1 MLFDCCKRFIVECF
15 DSNDDNVDGN
25 DLTTHKNRKRGNNRG
40 LGKLLDI
47 QSVLEELE
55 SKYGTIAKS
64 KHHDDFNN
72 EVELVRK
79 QLLSSQESSMK
90 RKKEKNTINAMFG
103 SIGKANKT
111 NQRITRKCVGTIMPI
126 FNGRISYTNF
136 CRKKHITEYI
146 EKEFRARGLSNEFQQ
161 YQKVSDLKRILRK
174 HEKERFEKEVVTALA
189 SFNVVIPPIMN
200 LETKRILLRQ
210 KIDDSD
216 DTDIEWADFDVDVE
230 KYFEK
235 QSDEIDDGIV
245 F

>member
-1 MLFDCCKRFIVECF
+1 
-15 DSNDDNVDGN
+15 
-25 DLTTHKNRKRGNNRG
+25 
-40 LGKLLDI
+40 
-47 QSVLEELE
+47 
-55 SKYGTIAKS
+55 
-64 KHHDDFNN
+64 
-72 EVELVRK
+72 
-79 QLLSSQESSMK
+79 
-90 RKKEKNTINAMFG
+90 
-103 SIGKANKT
+103 
-111 NQRITRKCVGTIMPI
+111 MPI

-146 EKEFRARGLSNEFQQ
+146 EKEFRARGISTQFHANKG
-161 YQKVSDLKRILRK
+161 KVFKLKKLLQS

>member
-47 QSVLEELE
+47 QRVLEELK

-64 KHHDDFNN
+64 KNHDDFNN

-111 NQRITRKCVGTIMPI
+111 NQRITRKCVGTIQQI
-126 FNGRISYTNF
+126 FNGRIYHLPTFAGRSTLKWIIQNRISSERAKYQVSG
-136 CRKKHITEYI
+136 EQ
-146 EKEFRARGLSNEFQQ
+146 KEG
-161 YQKVSDLKRILRK
+161 IG
-174 HEKERFEKEVVTALA
+174 FEEAA
-189 SFNVVIPPIMN
+189 
-200 LETKRILLRQ
+200 
-210 KIDDSD
+210 
-216 DTDIEWADFDVDVE
+216 AA
-230 KYFEK
+230 
-235 QSDEIDDGIV
+235 
-245 F
+245 